1 MVDFFMREVWKSIVL
16 GFKVIYWIFKFA
28 MVAIARAKNR
38 QR

>member
-16 GFKVIYWIFKFA
+16 GFSVLYWIVKVIL
-28 MVAIARAKNR
+28 VAIARIKNR

>member
-16 GFKVIYWIFKFA
+16 GFKVIYWTFKLILI
-28 MVAIARAKNR
+28 AIARVKNR